1 MLFSCYRRCI
11 LWVFALFRRASD
23 GADGSSGH
31 GFNGTLNATSLASI
45 FAFLDIY
52 GKHFVDLGAGEGRVL
67 VSAVACGAGSA
78 IGYELIQNKAHKYVF
93 DAVLSRVQRVKSLI
107 RANWLPQDI
116 ELVCAPSIDRPD
128 AALTIWSCR
137 FLRSLCTPR
146 SSIAFGWEC
155 LPPLKIKFWKLLQN
169 VYQWILSSSS
179 STRTGGDQNEVVSS
193 F

>member
-23 GADGSSGH
+23 GADGSTSH
-31 GFNGTLNATSLASI
+31 GFNGTLNAV
-45 FAFLDIY
+45 DIY
-52 GKHFVDLGAGEGRVL
+52 GKHFDLGAGEGRVL

-116 ELVCAPSIDRPD
+116 ELVCAPSNHRHDG
-128 AALTIWSCR
+128 ALTIWSCR
-137 FLRSLCTPR
+137 LLCSL
-146 SSIAFGWEC
+146 
-155 LPPLKIKFWKLLQN
+155 
-169 VYQWILSSSS
+169 
-179 STRTGGDQNEVVSS
+179 
-193 F
+193 